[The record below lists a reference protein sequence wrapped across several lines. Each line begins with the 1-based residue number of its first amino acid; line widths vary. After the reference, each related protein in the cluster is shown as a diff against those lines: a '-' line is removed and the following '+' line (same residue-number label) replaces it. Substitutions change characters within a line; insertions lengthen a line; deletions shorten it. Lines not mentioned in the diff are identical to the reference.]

1 MNIEKYLELLRFY
14 LTEKISEINDT
25 LKNNIDDE
33 VNNII
38 SSILSAI
45 FAVFITSET
54 ITANGVIATIVKV
67 ILVIAIWYTVK
78 YIIWDKYRIR
88 KKIDKETKVSDYKV
102 LTSTKI
108 KSLVDKFDH
117 IACDGVLL
125 SWDFLDKY
133 ANKSPV
139 RETEKEFYLI
149 EAFYYFKKA
158 LLITSEVVYYAE
170 CCVNNDNVCT
180 GVAIYRLQNIYNSL
194 LAINEEIKGYPKAD
208 EFSGELEQVKHYLEG
223 IKTFLD
229 GTN

>member
-67 ILVIAIWYTVK
+67 ISVIAIWYTVK

-88 KKIDKETKVSDYKV
+88 KKIDKETKVSDDKV

-194 LAINEEIKGYPKAD
+194 LAINDEIKEYPKAD

>member
-54 ITANGVIATIVKV
+54 ITENGVIATIVKV
-67 ILVIAIWYTVK
+67 ISVIAIWYTVK

-88 KKIDKETKVSDYKV
+88 KKIDKETKVSDDKV

-194 LAINEEIKGYPKAD
+194 LAINGEIKGYPKAD

>member
-45 FAVFITSET
+45 FAVFITSEA
-54 ITANGVIATIVKV
+54 ITANGIIATIVKV
-67 ILVIAIWYTVK
+67 FLVIAIWYIAK
-78 YIIWDKYRIR
+78 YIIWDKHRIR
-88 KKIDKETKVSDYKV
+88 KKIDKETIDSDNKV
-102 LTSTKI
+102 LTPAKI

-125 SWDFLDKY
+125 SWNFLDKY
-133 ANKSPV
+133 ASQSTTRK
-139 RETEKEFYLI
+139 TEKEFYLI

-158 LLITSEVVYYAE
+158 LLITWEVVYYAK

-180 GVAIYRLQNIYNSL
+180 GVAIYRLRNIYDSL
-194 LAINEEIKGYPKAD
+194 LDINNEIEGYQKVD
-208 EFSGELEQVKHYLEG
+208 EFSDELEQVKHYLKD
-223 IKTFLD
+223 IKAFLD
-229 GTN
+229 GVN

>member
-67 ILVIAIWYTVK
+67 ISVIAIWYTVK

-88 KKIDKETKVSDYKV
+88 KIIDKETKVSDDKV

-117 IACDGVLL
+117 VMAFSSLGI
-125 SWDFLDKY
+125 S
-133 ANKSPV
+133 
-139 RETEKEFYLI
+139 LI
-149 EAFYYFKKA
+149 NMQTKA
-158 LLITSEVVYYAE
+158 PFVKLK
-170 CCVNNDNVCT
+170 
-180 GVAIYRLQNIYNSL
+180 RNS
-194 LAINEEIKGYPKAD
+194 I
-208 EFSGELEQVKHYLEG
+208 
-223 IKTFLD
+223 
-229 GTN
+229 